1 MYSIFL
7 IHRTTSYDNKELK
20 NIYAKEIENKDE
32 TNEELLRV
40 EQIRRKKLE
49 ETAAQSREEE
59 PPVIDIEKD
68 RKRSESWRSEMS
80 ARKEM
85 QDGEDERSATRIG

>member
-40 EQIRRKKLE
+40 EQIRRKTRRNSGLK
-49 ETAAQSREEE
+49 
-59 PPVIDIEKD
+59 VEK
-68 RKRSESWRSEMS
+68 RNRW
-80 ARKEM
+80 
-85 QDGEDERSATRIG
+85 